1 MNLGDLPM
9 ANELLTTNDLQNL
22 AQFIGDLVNLSQ
34 KKRRKL
40 LREGL
45 INNNQSAFISN
56 QEGQLLNEANTVAN
70 RAIEEIATDLTKGE
84 AAKVLEKTINDLQAA
99 INELKRFN
107 TFIGILGKLINV
119 FSRISQVVAAGGGAV
134 AVISSLVNEL
144 IELANPVES
153 RGAEN
158 SEPIPGTI

>member
-1 MNLGDLPM
+1 M
-9 ANELLTTNDLQNL
+9 ANELLTTNDLQDL
-22 AQFIGDLVNLSQ
+22 AEFIGDLVNLSQ
-34 KKRRKL
+34 KKRRNL

-45 INNNQSAFISN
+45 INNNQNAFISN
-56 QEGQLLNEANTVAN
+56 EEVKLLNEANNAAN

-84 AAKVLEKTINDLQAA
+84 AAKVLKKTINDLQAA

-107 TFIGILGKLINV
+107 TFIGIFGKLINV

-144 IELANPVES
+144 IELANPVGS
-153 RGAEN
+153 RGGEN